1 MTKEEEAHS
10 YGRHLGSAHCCLEHI
25 GHSNGSLG
33 SSSEWS
39 SVDRKES
46 FVGGLIF
53 LALLVGIMVMFPP
66 SAIIIIPFVVIS
78 ILVGLGMRSIGESMT
93 EPVRSEVRESAER
106 IAEAIE
112 SLRSEH
118 DHPDTEPEDEDEDE
132 SGTEPEIDP
141 PATQELMEEIESF
154 LQEGSR

>member
-10 YGRHLGSAHCCLEHI
+10 YGRHLSSAHCCLEHI
-25 GHSNGSLG
+25 GHSNGSLV
-33 SSSEWS
+33 SSFEWS

-93 EPVRSEVRESAER
+93 EPVRSDVRESAER
-106 IAEAIE
+106 IAVAIE
-112 SLRSEH
+112 GLRSEH
-118 DHPDTEPEDEDEDE
+118 DHPDTEPEDEDE
-132 SGTEPEIDP
+132 SGTEPESDP
-141 PATQELMEEIESF
+141 PVSKELMEEIKSF
-154 LQEGSR
+154 LKENDTGR

>member
-10 YGRHLGSAHCCLEHI
+10 YGRHLSSAHCCLEHI
-25 GHSNGSLG
+25 GHSNGSLV

-66 SAIIIIPFVVIS
+66 LAIIIIPFVVIS

-93 EPVRSEVRESAER
+93 EPVRSELHDSAER

-112 SLRSEH
+112 SLRS
-118 DHPDTEPEDEDEDE
+118 DHGHP
-132 SGTEPEIDP
+132 GTEGDDDDEAEGENDP
-141 PATQELMEEIESF
+141 PVTKELMEEIKSF
-154 LQEGSR
+154 LKENDTGR

>member
-1 MTKEEEAHS
+1 M
-10 YGRHLGSAHCCLEHI
+10 
-25 GHSNGSLG
+25 
-33 SSSEWS
+33 
-39 SVDRKES
+39 
-46 FVGGLIF
+46 GGLIV

-66 SAIIIIPFVVIS
+66 SAIIIIPFIVIS

-93 EPVRSEVRESAER
+93 EPVRSELHDSAER
-106 IAEAIE
+106 IALAIE

-118 DHPDTEPEDEDEDE
+118 DHLDTEPDEDEDEDEDE
-132 SGTEPEIDP
+132 SGAKPEIDP

>member
-10 YGRHLGSAHCCLEHI
+10 YGRHLSSAHCCLEHI
-25 GHSNGSLG
+25 GHSNGSLV
-33 SSSEWS
+33 SYSEWS

-93 EPVRSEVRESAER
+93 EPVRSELHDSAER

-118 DHPDTEPEDEDEDE
+118 DHPDTEPEDEDE
-132 SGTEPEIDP
+132 SGTEPESDP
-141 PATQELMEEIESF
+141 PLTNELMEEIEGF
-154 LQEGSR
+154 LQEGGR

>member
-1 MTKEEEAHS
+1 M
-10 YGRHLGSAHCCLEHI
+10 
-25 GHSNGSLG
+25 
-33 SSSEWS
+33 
-39 SVDRKES
+39 
-46 FVGGLIF
+46 GGLIF

-66 SAIIIIPFVVIS
+66 SAIIIIPFIVIS

-93 EPVRSEVRESAER
+93 EPVRSEVRDSAER

-141 PATQELMEEIESF
+141 PATKELMEKIESF
-154 LQEGSR
+154 LQEGGTDG

>member
-1 MTKEEEAHS
+1 M
-10 YGRHLGSAHCCLEHI
+10 
-25 GHSNGSLG
+25 
-33 SSSEWS
+33 
-39 SVDRKES
+39 
-46 FVGGLIF
+46 GGLIV

-93 EPVRSEVRESAER
+93 EPVRSELHDSAER

-118 DHPDTEPEDEDEDE
+118 DHLDTESEDEDE

-141 PATQELMEEIESF
+141 PLPKELMEEIQSF
-154 LQEGSR
+154 LQEDGR

>member
-10 YGRHLGSAHCCLEHI
+10 YGRHLGSAHCCLEHT

-46 FVGGLIF
+46 FVGGLIV

-66 SAIIIIPFVVIS
+66 LAIIIIPFVVIS
-78 ILVGLGMRSIGESMT
+78 VLMGLRMRSIGESMT

-106 IAEAIE
+106 IAVAIE

-118 DHPDTEPEDEDEDE
+118 DHTDTEPEDEDE

-141 PATQELMEEIESF
+141 PATQELMEDIKRF
-154 LQEGSR
+154 LQEDS

>member
-1 MTKEEEAHS
+1 M
-10 YGRHLGSAHCCLEHI
+10 
-25 GHSNGSLG
+25 
-33 SSSEWS
+33 
-39 SVDRKES
+39 
-46 FVGGLIF
+46 GGLIF

-93 EPVRSEVRESAER
+93 EPVRSELHDSAER

-118 DHPDTEPEDEDEDE
+118 DHLDTEPEDEDETEDE
-132 SGTEPEIDP
+132 INP
-141 PATQELMEEIESF
+141 PATKELMKEIEGF
-154 LQEGSR
+154 LQGNTTGG

>member
-1 MTKEEEAHS
+1 M
-10 YGRHLGSAHCCLEHI
+10 
-25 GHSNGSLG
+25 
-33 SSSEWS
+33 
-39 SVDRKES
+39 
-46 FVGGLIF
+46 GGLIF
-53 LALLVGIMVMFPP
+53 LALLVGVMIMFPP

-93 EPVRSEVRESAER
+93 EPVRSEVRDSAER

-118 DHPDTEPEDEDEDE
+118 DHTDTEPEDEDE

-141 PATQELMEEIESF
+141 PASKELMEEIESF
-154 LQEGSR
+154 LQGGGR

>member
-1 MTKEEEAHS
+1 M
-10 YGRHLGSAHCCLEHI
+10 
-25 GHSNGSLG
+25 
-33 SSSEWS
+33 
-39 SVDRKES
+39 
-46 FVGGLIF
+46 GGLIF

-106 IAEAIE
+106 IAVAIE

-118 DHPDTEPEDEDEDE
+118 DHPDTEDEDE
-132 SGTEPEIDP
+132 SETEPEIDP
-141 PATQELMEEIESF
+141 PLTEELMEEIESF
-154 LQEGSR
+154 LEEGGR

>member
-1 MTKEEEAHS
+1 M
-10 YGRHLGSAHCCLEHI
+10 
-25 GHSNGSLG
+25 
-33 SSSEWS
+33 
-39 SVDRKES
+39 
-46 FVGGLIF
+46 GGLIF

-93 EPVRSEVRESAER
+93 EPVRSELHDSAER

-118 DHPDTEPEDEDEDE
+118 DHPETE
-132 SGTEPEIDP
+132 
-141 PATQELMEEIESF
+141 
-154 LQEGSR
+154 SRQARRRRHGRVHPGHRPDQCYRC